1 VTPARASA
9 LIALLSLKPHPEGG
23 YYREVFR
30 SSRMVTAEPSF
41 GRRSA
46 ITTIYFLILGDEPS
60 RWHRV
65 LSDEIWHFIEGSPA
79 ELFTVDPIRLEME
92 QHILGPPKPGEQP
105 AVVVPAGHWQSA
117 RTHREYM
124 LAACTV
130 GPGFDFSDFQ
140 LLRDDA
146 ALAERFRRS
155 FPELADLV

>member
-1 VTPARASA
+1 LTSRAST

-23 YYREVFR
+23 FYREVFR
-30 SSRMVTAEPSF
+30 SPRHVTAEPTF

-46 ITTIYFLILGDEPS
+46 ITTIYFLIMGDEPS

-65 LSDEIWHFIEGSPA
+65 LSDEIWHFLEGSPA
-79 ELFTVDPIRLEME
+79 EVFSVEPIGLEMT
-92 QHILGPPKPGEQP
+92 QHILGPAKPGEQP
-105 AVVVPAGHWQSA
+105 AVVVPAGHWQCT
-117 RTHREYM
+117 RTHGEYM

-140 LLRDDA
+140 LLRDDQ
-146 ALAERFRRS
+146 ALAVRFRRS